1 MKKKLNSHINNIYIF
16 FFKKIIVKKKKKKYI
31 YIYKFIILYLLYL

>member
-16 FFKKIIVKKKKKKYI
+16 FFNEIVFKKKKKKYI

>member
-16 FFKKIIVKKKKKKYI
+16 FFNEIVVQKKKKKYI